1 MAEGALM
8 TLVEHLGELRR
19 RILRWAVA
27 FLLATMICFDYGY
40 VPIKYVLV
48 APLEAL
54 NENTTNVFARHN
66 LLVRRLRN
74 QMIGSTPVEQVRL
87 NAMTAFEPFLVRFN
101 ISMLGA
107 LVITS
112 PYLFYHA
119 WAFIGA
125 GLRDGEK
132 RLVLRYLPLS
142 LGLFVVG
149 MLFAYFVALP
159 IAMLYLLT
167 VDPEINLVLM
177 YAPYMKLI
185 VTIMAAFG
193 LVFQLP
199 LVMMAL
205 AKLGMVQVRT
215 MTHYRRHAIVA
226 LFIIAALLAPSP
238 DPFSMCLL
246 AVPMI
251 GLYEFGILLSKLA
264 EKRVGLPRKPP
275 DPRRPAVLIFREK
288 SPPMP

>member
-1 MAEGALM
+1 M
-8 TLVEHLGELRR
+8 TVLEHLGELRR
-19 RILRWAVA
+19 RILRSAVV
-27 FLLATMICFDYGY
+27 FLLATMLCFDYGY
-40 VPIKYVLV
+40 APIKYVLV

-54 NENTTNVFARHN
+54 NESTTNFFALHN
-66 LLVRRLRN
+66 PLVRRLRP
-74 QMIGSTPVEQVRL
+74 QMIGSTRVEPVRL
-87 NAMTAFEPFLVRFN
+87 NAMTPLEPFLVRFN

-107 LVITS
+107 LVISS
-112 PYLFYHA
+112 PYLFYQL

-125 GLRDGEK
+125 GLRDREK
-132 RLVLRYLPLS
+132 RVILRYLPLS

-149 MLFAYFVALP
+149 MLFAYFAALP
-159 IAMLYLLT
+159 LAMLYLLT
-167 VDPEINLVLM
+167 VDPQINPVLM

-199 LVMMAL
+199 LLMAAL
-205 AKLGMVQVRT
+205 ARLGLVQVKT

-226 LFIIAALLAPSP
+226 LFILAALLAPSP

-264 EKRVGLPRKPP
+264 EKRQPQN
-275 DPRRPAVLIFREK
+275 A
-288 SPPMP
+288 